1 MSDNVTRR
9 GFIGAA
15 GAAAGG
21 MLLAGAE
28 GQAQAA
34 EGRKKLKIIA
44 VSCSRREGAS
54 TAGGL
59 KIALEAAKAVAPE
72 KIDTELIDLAGK
84 QLQAQ
89 VAAGLEVPPGQSDD
103 FLPIAEKIG
112 DPQVAGLII
121 GTPVY
126 YSSMSSVCK
135 DFIERLGVFH
145 KECTL
150 SNVVGSPGDRLG
162 AQRRPG
168 DRDHVDPGR
177 PPCPGDSRR
186 GRGRKTT
193 RFGAAS
199 GQAPKGAL
207 KSRQTARGGRPRPPC
222 CGSRPGDP
230 QTGVTP
236 GIGRSPR
243 GPKNNLTTFRSC
255 HVLRTTPFSAESST
269 SRRCASC
276 RPCL

>member
-1 MSDNVTRR
+1 MSDSVTRR
-9 GFIGAA
+9 RFIGAA

-21 MLLAGAE
+21 MLLGGAE

-34 EGRKKLKIIA
+34 EARKKLKIIA
-44 VSCSRREGAS
+44 VSCSRRAGAT

-72 KIDTELIDLAGK
+72 RIEIELIDLAGK

-89 VAAGLEVPPGQSDD
+89 VAAGLEVPPGQTDD
-103 FLPIAEKIG
+103 FLPIAEKLA

-150 SNVVGSPGDRLG
+150 SNVVGGVLAVG
-162 AQRRPG
+162 AARNGGQEVTIMSVQATLHAHEMVVVG
-168 DRDHVDPGR
+168 A
-177 PPCPGDSRR
+177 
-186 GRGRKTT
+186 GRKTT
-193 RFGAAS
+193 RFALPLGKREGGVEEQTNRAAAEDL
-199 GQAPKGAL
+199 GRRVGEVAL
-207 KSRQTARGGRPRPPC
+207 A
-222 CGSRPGDP
+222 
-230 QTGVTP
+230 
-236 GIGRSPR
+236 IGKP
-243 GPKNNLTTFRSC
+243 
-255 HVLRTTPFSAESST
+255 A
-269 SRRCASC
+269 
-276 RPCL
+276 

>member
-1 MSDNVTRR
+1 MSDSVTRR

-15 GAAAGG
+15 GAAASG
-21 MLLAGAE
+21 MLLAGVE

-34 EGRKKLKIIA
+34 EEQKKLKIIA

-59 KIALEAAKAVAPE
+59 KIALEAAKAVDPE
-72 KIDTELIDLAGK
+72 RIETELIELAGK

-89 VAAGLEVPPGQSDD
+89 VAAGLEVPPGQTDD

-150 SNVVGSPGDRLG
+150 SNVVGGVLAVG
-162 AQRRPG
+162 AARNGGQEVTIMSIQATLHAHEMVVVG
-168 DRDHVDPGR
+168 A
-177 PPCPGDSRR
+177 
-186 GRGRKTT
+186 GRKTT
-193 RFGAAS
+193 RFGACLWANAE
-199 GQAPKGAL
+199 GGVEEQTNRAAAADLGRRVAEVAL
-207 KSRQTARGGRPRPPC
+207 AIRKPA
-222 CGSRPGDP
+222 
-230 QTGVTP
+230 
-236 GIGRSPR
+236 
-243 GPKNNLTTFRSC
+243 
-255 HVLRTTPFSAESST
+255 
-269 SRRCASC
+269 
-276 RPCL
+276 